1 MPILGEIDEFGK
13 EVPKVHKVP
22 LSFVAFPVCVCV
34 CCQNLFLRYM
44 VSRSCTFHILVKIF
58 FETRNVFD
66 ELENRCCFYLRVY
79 MEKEL

>member
-34 CCQNLFLRYM
+34 CPDLWWSM
-44 VSRSCTFHILVKIF
+44 
-58 FETRNVFD
+58 RN
-66 ELENRCCFYLRVY
+66 
-79 MEKEL
+79 